1 MKQVANERQVSGGA
15 VEAEAGAPWGAE
27 AAEVLMVPSKNE
39 SENLWH
45 FQSTWYAPL
54 GVKHTRLHRIK

>member
-1 MKQVANERQVSGGA
+1 MSGGA

-54 GVKHTRLHRIK
+54 GVKHTRLRRIK